1 MMSGRGERLAA
12 SLGERELDQF
22 LITDIV
28 NVGYLTGFGGTNGA
42 CICGEQ
48 TRLFLTDFRYTERA
62 AAEVE
67 DWEVL
72 TVEGDWLTDLGKRL
86 RGRVGFEDDHISV
99 RSKER
104 LSEKLGEGVELIA
117 AGGAVEGLRRVK
129 EAAELAAIAAA
140 SELAD
145 DVWRWSLERGLSGRT
160 EREVAR
166 ASEVR
171 ILEQGAEP
179 SFPTIVAAG
188 PNGSLPHA
196 EPGDREIGKG
206 ELVVFDMGARLE
218 GYCSDGT
225 RTFATGDPGERARA
239 VYEVVRDAQAAAL
252 AGVRAGAGGED
263 LDALAREVI
272 EAAGHG
278 ERFGHGL
285 GHGVG
290 LQVHESPRVSQRSED
305 VLGVDEVV
313 TIEPGIYLPGEL
325 GVRIEDLIVITE
337 AGHRNLS
344 ALPKDLQL
352 ID

>member
-1 MMSGRGERLAA
+1 MGGRGERLAA
-12 SLGERELDQF
+12 SLTERELDQF
-22 LITDIV
+22 LVTDIV

-62 AAEVE
+62 AAEVG

-72 TVEGDWLTDLGKRL
+72 TVEDDWLSELGKRL
-86 RGRVGFEDDHISV
+86 GGRVGFEDDHFSV

-117 AGGAVEGLRRVK
+117 AGGAVESLRRVK
-129 EAAELAAIAAA
+129 EAAELTAITAA

-166 ASEVR
+166 AAEVR

-179 SFPTIVAAG
+179 SFPAIVAAG

-225 RTFATGDPGERARA
+225 RTFATGDPGERGRA

-252 AGVRAGAGGED
+252 AGVRAGAEAEQI
-263 LDALAREVI
+263 DALARAVI
-272 EAAGHG
+272 EASGHG

-305 VLGVDEVV
+305 VLAVDEVV

-325 GVRIEDLIVITE
+325 GVRIEDLIVVAE
-337 AGHRNLS
+337 AGYHNLS

>member
-1 MMSGRGERLAA
+1 MGGRGERLAA
-12 SLGERELDQF
+12 SLSERELDQF
-22 LITDIV
+22 LVTDIV

-42 CICGEQ
+42 CICAEQ

-62 AAEVE
+62 AAEVG

-72 TVEGDWLTDLGKRL
+72 TVEDDWLTELGKRL
-86 RGRVGFEDDHISV
+86 RGRVGFEDDHFSV

-117 AGGAVEGLRRVK
+117 AGGAVERLRRVK
-129 EAAELAAIAAA
+129 EAAELDAITAA

-166 ASEVR
+166 AAEVR

-179 SFPTIVAAG
+179 SFPAIVAAG

-239 VYEVVRDAQAAAL
+239 VYGVVRDAQAAAL
-252 AGVRAGAGGED
+252 AGVRAGAEAEQ
-263 LDALAREVI
+263 LDALARAVI
-272 EAAGHG
+272 EVSGHG

-305 VLGVDEVV
+305 VLAVDEVV

-325 GVRIEDLIVITE
+325 GVRIEDLIVVTE
-337 AGHRNLS
+337 AGHHNLS